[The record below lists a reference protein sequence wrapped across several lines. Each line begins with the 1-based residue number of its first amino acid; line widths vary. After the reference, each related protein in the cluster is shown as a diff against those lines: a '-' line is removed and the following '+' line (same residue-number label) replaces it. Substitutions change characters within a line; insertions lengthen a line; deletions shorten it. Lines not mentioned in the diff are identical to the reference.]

1 VRPPRRSV
9 DIKEGGPIRHALRLL
24 HVVGDDRDCVPLL
37 QFLHQLLDPMG
48 RDWVERRARLVH
60 QQHRRFGSDRARDT
74 EALLLAAGQGEAAG
88 IQLVLNLVPQRGVT
102 EGFLNP
108 LAVITVKAVE
118 LETESD
124 VAINRHGERIRL
136 LEDHAD
142 VPTHGHRVDFFR
154 VDVLAAKQHTTL
166 EAEATHGVVHAVE
179 TAQRRAL
186 TAS

>member
-1 VRPPRRSV
+1 MRPPRRSV

-48 RDWVERRARLVH
+48 RDRIERRARLVH
-60 QQHRRFGSDRARDT
+60 QQHRRFGGDRARDT

-88 IQLVLNLVPQRGVT
+88 MQLVSHLVPQRGVT

-108 LAVITVKAVE
+108 LVVITAKAIE
-118 LETESD
+118 PQTESD
-124 VAINRHGERIRL
+124 VAKNRHGERIRL

-142 VPTHGHRVDFFR
+142 VPTHRHRIDIVR

-166 EAEATHGVVHAVE
+166 EAEAVHEVVHAIE